1 MTYSESEYYHV
12 RRFRF
17 TAAYLFIL
25 IILVVI
31 LGPLSHRTISIDH
44 PVWKS
49 SPHGD
54 LRDTASVK
62 AGH

>member
-1 MTYSESEYYHV
+1 MTYSESEYYSV

-17 TAAYLFIL
+17 TVAYLSIL

-31 LGPLSHRTISIDH
+31 LGLLSHRTISVDR

-49 SPHGD
+49 STYGEP
-54 LRDTASVK
+54 RDTRSVK
-62 AGH
+62 AGR